1 MKKQRIVIIG
11 GGLSGLT
18 LAYLLEK
25 KNYEITLIEASPR
38 LGGRIET
45 AVGNLG
51 TPLEL
56 GATWFSE
63 THVQL
68 LSLLAKL
75 EIKKYEQYTK
85 GVSLFQTT
93 KFEPP
98 QLFSVPEAENP
109 HLE

>member
-1 MKKQRIVIIG
+1 MEQIVIVG

-18 LAYLLEK
+18 LAYLLEQ

-38 LGGRIET
+38 LGGRIQT
-45 AVGNLG
+45 AIGNLG

-63 THVQL
+63 AHVQL

-75 EIKKYEQYTK
+75 EHKNTINTQRGYLYFKQNHLNLHNF
-85 GVSLFQTT
+85 SQFQ
-93 KFEPP
+93 KPKIHHIE
-98 QLFSVPEAENP
+98 
-109 HLE
+109 